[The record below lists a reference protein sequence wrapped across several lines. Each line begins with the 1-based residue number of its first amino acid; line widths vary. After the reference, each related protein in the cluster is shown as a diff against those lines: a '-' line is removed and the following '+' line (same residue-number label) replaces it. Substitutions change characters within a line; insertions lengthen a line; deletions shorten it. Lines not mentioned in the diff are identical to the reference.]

1 MQSNL
6 ISRIAAAG
14 LAITLAMSLVV
25 PAFAAPLPVM
35 PAIPAQSASQ
45 LNLAPVE
52 YRREN
57 AYGYN
62 YGRGQRYHAQRYYR
76 NRNYGGALA
85 LGVLG
90 LGAAA
95 ILGAPSYY
103 RNDYYDYGYRP
114 YYGPRYGYDG
124 GYRYR
129 YDYGY

>member
-14 LAITLAMSLVV
+14 LATTLAMSLVV
-25 PAFAAPLPVM
+25 PAFAAPLPVI

-45 LNLAPVE
+45 PNLTPVE

-57 AYGYN
+57 AYGY
-62 YGRGQRYHAQRYYR
+62 GRGRRYHAQRYYGG
-76 NRNYGGALA
+76 RNYGGALA

-95 ILGAPSYY
+95 ILGAPRYN
-103 RNDYYDYGYRP
+103 RDDYYDYGYRP